1 MQAPPKPAKVKIE
14 GVQAVALTNTVTA
27 MRGICNERL
36 KVDVEYNLK
45 RGTTDNSYLIKVL
58 AFGLGTSALYLP
70 CSAERHGRNQDYS
83 DRPGCQE
90 DVVCCTCLS
99 MLAIYDFPQVILLCM
114 CRMAMHSF

>member
-58 AFGLGTSALYLP
+58 AFGSGLSALYIP
-70 CSAERHGRNQDYS
+70 CPAEEGGQ
-83 DRPGCQE
+83 
-90 DVVCCTCLS
+90 
-99 MLAIYDFPQVILLCM
+99 IL
-114 CRMAMHSF
+114 

>member
-14 GVQAVALTNTVTA
+14 GVQAVALTSTVTA

-58 AFGLGTSALYLP
+58 ALGSGTSTLCILCRAVTG
-70 CSAERHGRNQDYS
+70 ERNLDYS
-83 DRPGCQE
+83 DRPGCWK

-99 MLAIYDFPQVILLCM
+99 MLEIYNFPQVILLCI